1 MLVMRLLVLIVSLV
15 LLASSAQGFA
25 EPRSQ
30 FSQNSLD
37 EYVHEKDEV
46 YECRLVRSEKADGYQ
61 SHFIE
66 LVSQRYLTESEV
78 DQTDWRHLLQVVEP
92 ATVKHQTAMLMIG
105 GGSNSGSM
113 PSSVNELLV
122 RYALATSFVVEE
134 LSMFP
139 NQPLVFKD
147 ESKKRWEDEL
157 IAYTWD

>member
-1 MLVMRLLVLIVSLV
+1 MSVMRLLVLIVSLV
-15 LLASSAQGFA
+15 LLISSGLGLA

-30 FSQNSLD
+30 FNQNSLD

-46 YECRLVRSEKADGYQ
+46 YGCRLVRSEKADGYQ

-105 GGSNSGSM
+105 GGSNSDAV

-122 RYALATSFVVEE
+122 RYALATSSVVAE
-134 LSMFP
+134 LSMVP
-139 NQPLVFKD
+139 NQPLVFRD
-147 ESKKRWEDEL
+147 EGKKR
-157 IAYTWD
+157 